1 MDKFRGD
8 AMEQYRLVME
18 NIEKHFGGVT
28 ALGGVDFHVRKGE
41 IHALVGENGA
51 GKSTLIKILA
61 GVHISDAGQI
71 FIDGEE
77 VHVRNPK
84 DGIAQ
89 GVSVIYQDF
98 ALMPEVTVAE
108 NVFIDN
114 INESKSK
121 LINWKKLFENTQ
133 EILDRLGFGMISPRA
148 QVKDIPI
155 AHCQIVEICKAL
167 SRNCKILVLDEPTAV
182 LSTYETEQLFVLL
195 KKLRDEGVSVIY
207 ISHRMNEIFSIS
219 DRISVL
225 RDGQNVD
232 TVNTCEANEKDV
244 VSMMIGRDLGSY
256 YPEREHNIGDVV
268 FEAKNIVCG
277 KIVNDVSF
285 SVRAGEVFGLSG
297 LVGAG
302 RTETLMAILGE
313 LKRDSGKIFVNGRE
327 IKIRSAIDAL
337 KAGVSLLPEDRKAQ
351 GVFLDMAILHNITVS
366 CMDKV
371 STKAGFIQSKKERKF
386 GSGLVDKLRIKIGA
400 LSNPCSS
407 LSGGNQQKVSISK
420 MLGTESR
427 ILFFDEPTRGVDVG
441 AKIEIYKIINQLV
454 SEGYGVVMVSSEMPE
469 IIGMCDRVAVMRN
482 GRITG
487 ELSRDELTE
496 LNLIKYSMEVS

>member
-1 MDKFRGD
+1 M
-8 AMEQYRLVME
+8 MEQHRLVMK
-18 NIEKHFGGVT
+18 NITKHFGGVT
-28 ALGGVDFHVRKGE
+28 ALGDVDFLVRQGE

-61 GVHISDAGQI
+61 GVYMSDAGQI

-77 VHVRNPK
+77 AHIRNPK
-84 DGIAQ
+84 DGITK
-89 GVSVIYQDF
+89 GVSVIYQEF
-98 ALMPEVTVAE
+98 ALMPDVTVAE
-108 NVFIDN
+108 NIFIDN
-114 INESKSK
+114 INESKKK

-133 EILDRLGFGMISPRA
+133 EILDRLGFGVISPRS
-148 QVKDIPI
+148 QVKDISI

-167 SRNCKILVLDEPTAV
+167 SRNCRILVLDEPTAV

-195 KKLRDEGVSVIY
+195 KKLRNEGVSVIY
-207 ISHRMNEIFSIS
+207 ISHRMNEVFSIC

-225 RDGQNVD
+225 RDGQNVN
-232 TVNTCEANEKDV
+232 TVNTCEVTEKDV

-256 YPEREHNIGDVV
+256 FPEREHNIGDVV
-268 FEAKNIVCG
+268 FEAKNLVCG

-285 SVRAGEVFGLSG
+285 SVRSGEVFGLSG

-313 LKRDSGKIFVNGRE
+313 MKRDSGKIFIGGKE
-327 IKIRSAIDAL
+327 TKIRSAIDAL

-351 GVFLDMAILHNITVS
+351 GVFLDIAILHNMTVS

-371 STKAGFIQSKKERKF
+371 STKTGVIQLKKERKF
-386 GSGLVDKLRIKIGA
+386 GNGLVDKLRIKIGG
-400 LSNPCSS
+400 LTDPCSS

-420 MLGTESR
+420 MLGAGSR

-441 AKIEIYKIINQLV
+441 AKIEIYKIINGLV
-454 SEGYGVVMVSSEMPE
+454 AEGYGVVMVSSEMPE

-487 ELSRDELTE
+487 ELSRGELTE
-496 LNLIKYSMEVS
+496 LNLIKYSMEVN

>member
-1 MDKFRGD
+1 ME
-8 AMEQYRLVME
+8 EQYRLVME
-18 NIEKHFGGVT
+18 NITKNFGGVT
-28 ALGGVDFHVRKGE
+28 ALGDVALRVKRGE

-51 GKSTLIKILA
+51 GKSTLMKILA
-61 GVHISDAGQI
+61 GAHMPDSGQI

-77 VHVRNPK
+77 ALIRNPK
-84 DGIAQ
+84 DGITR
-89 GVSVIYQDF
+89 GISVIYQEF

-114 INESKSK
+114 INESKKK
-121 LINWKKLFENTQ
+121 LINWKKLYENTQ
-133 EILDRLGFGMISPRA
+133 EILDRLGFGMISPAAKVR
-148 QVKDIPI
+148 DISV

-167 SRNCKILVLDEPTAV
+167 SRNCKILVLDEPTAM

-195 KKLRDEGVSVIY
+195 RKLRDEGVSVIY
-207 ISHRMNEIFSIS
+207 ISHRMNEVFSIS

-225 RDGQNVD
+225 RDGRN
-232 TVNTCEANEKDV
+232 VNTVITGGVLEKDV
-244 VSMMIGRDLGSY
+244 VSMMIGRDLESY
-256 YPEREHNIGDVV
+256 FPEREHKTGDVV
-268 FEAKNIVCG
+268 FEAQNIVSG
-277 KIVNDVSF
+277 NVVNDVSF
-285 SVRAGEVFGLSG
+285 CVRAGEVFGLSG

-313 LKRDSGKIFVNGRE
+313 LKRDSGKIFVDGKE
-327 IKIRSAIDAL
+327 TKVRSTIDAL

-351 GVFLDMAILHNITVS
+351 GVFLNLPILHNMTVS

-371 STKAGFIQSKKERKF
+371 STKVGVIQFKKERIF
-386 GSGLVDKLRIKIGA
+386 GEGLVEKLRIKIGA
-400 LSNPCSS
+400 LTNPCSS

-420 MLGTESR
+420 MLGNESR

-441 AKIEIYKIINQLV
+441 AKIEIYKIINELV
-454 SEGYGVVMVSSEMPE
+454 EEGYGIVMVSSEMPE

-487 ELSRDELTE
+487 ELGRDELTE
-496 LNLIKYSMEVS
+496 QNLIKYSMEVDPSNAD